1 MVNFLWLEYPWGFK
15 KNDWINSRIQQPH
28 PLNVPNCHVLSLSG
42 KGLFDA
48 KAAIVEA
55 DDDVELLEKVKKD
68 RKKRLEKQ
76 RVISSSTKET
86 GNVHYFWYEIY
97 FSC

>member
-1 MVNFLWLEYPWGFK
+1 M
-15 KNDWINSRIQQPH
+15 
-28 PLNVPNCHVLSLSG
+28 
-42 KGLFDA
+42 FDA

-86 GNVHYFWYEIY
+86 GNVHYF
-97 FSC
+97 